1 MKPIKS
7 LLLLTFAV
15 LSTMMYAQKP
25 IVINED
31 SIAFSTSK
39 YPGFT
44 VAIPEVN
51 YDRTLK
57 EWTKELQSGTKS
69 KVVTENGTLTIFGA
83 IMKDIT
89 PTPVNVYS
97 KLLYKDSLVHL
108 LVSIETKKDQ
118 YVDRAHGD
126 AEFTAAKTF
135 LKNFAKAQYVD
146 FVKDELQVE
155 NKKLNDLKGDLNSLQ
170 NEKSRMQ
177 KSINSNNST
186 IKSEQ
191 DNIVLQNTELPKI
204 TGEIATQNSQLT
216 SMEEGAAK
224 EEKAS
229 YIKELEKKKKKILN
243 DIESSE
249 NRISKS
255 QNEINDAQ
263 RDIPKNEADQEIMRG
278 KIAQQEAVVK
288 HFEDKLN
295 TVKSY

>member
-7 LLLLTFAV
+7 LLLLSFAV
-15 LSTMMYAQKP
+15 LSTMLFAQKP

-31 SIAFSTSK
+31 SISFNTSK
-39 YPGFT
+39 YPGFA

-69 KVVTENGTLTIFGA
+69 KVVTENGDMSIFGA
-83 IMKDIT
+83 MLKTIT
-89 PTPVNVYS
+89 PSPVNVYS

-108 LVSIETKKDQ
+108 LVSVETKKDQ
-118 YVDRAHGD
+118 YIDRTHGD

-135 LKNFAKAQYVD
+135 LKNFAKNQYVD

-155 NKKLNDLKGDLNSLQ
+155 NKKLNDLKGNLNSLQ

-177 KSINSNNST
+177 KSINSSNST

-191 DNIVLQNTELPKI
+191 DNIMLQNTELPKI
-204 TGEIATQNSQLT
+204 TGEIATQNNQLT

-229 YIKELEKKKKKILN
+229 YIKELEKKKKKVLN
-243 DIESSE
+243 DIKSSE
-249 NRISKS
+249 NKISKA
-255 QNEINDAQ
+255 QNAINDAQ
-263 RDIPKNEADQEIMRG
+263 RDIPKNEGEQEVMRG

-288 HFEDKLN
+288 YFEEKLN

>member
-7 LLLLTFAV
+7 LLMLTFVV
-15 LSTMMYAQKP
+15 LSTMMSAQKP
-25 IVINED
+25 IVINDD
-31 SIAFSTSK
+31 SITFSTSK

-69 KVVTENGTLTIFGA
+69 KVVTENGILTIFGA

-89 PTPVNVYS
+89 PTPLNVYS

-108 LVSIETKKDQ
+108 QVSLETKKDQ
-118 YVDRAHGD
+118 YVDKAHGD
-126 AEFTAAKTF
+126 AEFSAAKTF

-155 NKKLNDLKGDLNSLQ
+155 NKKLNDLKGNLNSLQ

-177 KSINSNNST
+177 KSINSSNST

-224 EEKAS
+224 EEKTS

-249 NRISKS
+249 NKISKA
-255 QNEINDAQ
+255 QNAINEAQ
-263 RDIPKNEADQEIMRG
+263 RDIPKNEAEQDIMRE
-278 KIAQQEAVVK
+278 KITQQEAVVK
-288 HFEDKLN
+288 HFENKLN